1 MRTYSSPIKKT
12 CRFYYRGAL
21 NDGCG
26 PLRRNEMSC
35 SEEETEEKG
44 FRRVEKAVLTG
55 KVARE
60 QEHHGEDDQER
71 DVRLQ
76 DPWGERVEEVYEGS
90 GKGDEMRKEIE
101 SLMRNKHGESGKK
114 RRGGRQERERNQ
126 SH

>member
-1 MRTYSSPIKKT
+1 
-12 CRFYYRGAL
+12 
-21 NDGCG
+21 
-26 PLRRNEMSC
+26 MSC

-101 SLMRNKHGESGKK
+101 TESLMRNKHGKKERRKTGEGAESEPLGEGVNVVKK
-114 RRGGRQERERNQ
+114 REDGRGGDEKYRGRYVERILD
-126 SH
+126 